1 MRLVDIDYIK
11 NFMEEVEALYLADDG
26 DHYPEYL
33 MDMIA
38 NIRIIISNEESSD

>member
-1 MRLVDIDYIK
+1 MTLQDLKYIEGFVD
-11 NFMEEVEALYLADDG
+11 EVEALYLADDG